1 MSQSDGYPG
10 GDAATLN
17 DARQKPLASRR
28 RIEHLKTLAY
38 DCGLTPEEAR
48 KFGKL
53 SSTKTW
59 EALLTSH
66 GLEFEP
72 KSEIISDI
80 VAPSNSGQ
88 THSIN
93 LLEWVNVSQLLAVS
107 AATAGFAILLLNL
120 WPHINPLN
128 LFPQIKITIQ
138 VGTK

>member
-17 DARQKPLASRR
+17 GARQKPLVSRR
-28 RIEHLKTLAY
+28 RIEHLKSIAY
-38 DCGLTPEEAR
+38 DCNLSNEEAR

-53 SSTKTW
+53 SATATW
-59 EALLTSH
+59 EKFLTWH

-72 KSEIISDI
+72 KSEIINDI
-80 VAPSNSGQ
+80 AAPGNSGQ

-93 LLEWVNVSQLLAVS
+93 LLEWVNLSQLLALS
-107 AATAGFAILLLNL
+107 AATVGLAILLLNL
-120 WPHINPLN
+120 WPRINPFN

>member
-1 MSQSDGYPG
+1 MSQSDGRPEG
-10 GDAATLN
+10 GAANLNIAATKFGN
-17 DARQKPLASRR
+17 GGR

-38 DCGLTPEEAR
+38 DCGLTAEEAR

-53 SSTKTW
+53 SATKTW

-80 VAPSNSGQ
+80 VAPGNGGQ
-88 THSIN
+88 IHSIN
-93 LLEWVNVSQLLAVS
+93 LWEWVNLSQLLAVS
-107 AATAGFAILLLNL
+107 AATAGLVILLLNL
-120 WPHINPLN
+120 WPRINPFN
-128 LFPQIKITIQ
+128 LFPQVKITIQ